1 MPVKCGIVGLPNVGK
16 STLFNAL
23 TKAGIAAENFP
34 FCTIEP
40 NSGKGRPFLS
50 SAPRW
55 AEVAVGGW
63 EFSGVH
69 SFYSGQFLTPLWS
82 GPDPT
87 GTAFTASRT
96 PANVTIRPDQLRDAT
111 LPDSER
117 SVNRWFD
124 AGAFGAPPAG
134 RFGTSAKGTIKGPG
148 VNVWHAGF
156 YKNFAFGE
164 QIRLR
169 WELTATN
176 VLNRQNFSNPQV
188 NITQAANV
196 GVITGVGGVNGSSTG
211 DLPGA
216 RSMRMGVRVEW

>member
-1 MPVKCGIVGLPNVGK
+1 M
-16 STLFNAL
+16 
-23 TKAGIAAENFP
+23 
-34 FCTIEP
+34 
-40 NSGKGRPFLS
+40 
-50 SAPRW
+50 
-55 AEVAVGGW
+55 
-63 EFSGVH
+63 H

-82 GPDPT
+82 GPDPP

-96 PANVTIRPDQLRDAT
+96 PANVTIRP
-111 LPDSER
+111 
-117 SVNRWFD
+117 VNRWFN
-124 AGAFGAPPAG
+124 ASAFGAPPAG

-156 YKNFAFGE
+156 YKNVAFGE